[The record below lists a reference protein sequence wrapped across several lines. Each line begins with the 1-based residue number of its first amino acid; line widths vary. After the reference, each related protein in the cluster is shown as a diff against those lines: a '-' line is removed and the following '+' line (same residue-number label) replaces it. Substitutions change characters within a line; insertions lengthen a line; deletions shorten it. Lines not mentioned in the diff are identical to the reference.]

1 VLSDLTRRIDTA
13 LAALPAVESG
23 LGAYRRLTAQLGAA
37 GNDPAALAQLREGIV
52 ELAAARY
59 RGATAGTT
67 EMVEFE
73 DRSISFLFDCALER
87 AVLIHGISAPAA
99 PNGRDNSYHRGFVP
113 MPPGYDKGHAA
124 AHGQGG
130 FEGGPN
136 YFPQLRNVNQRRSD
150 LGNLWREIEDYVRRH
165 AGMFFFVRL
174 IYARPNRGWIP
185 DEVEYGV
192 LDGGKLRAVIF
203 PNR

>member
-1 VLSDLTRRIDTA
+1 MRFDLTRRIDDA
-13 LAALPAVESG
+13 LAALPTVENG
-23 LGAYRRLTAQLGAA
+23 LGPYQRLFAQFGGA
-37 GNDPAALAQLREGIV
+37 NSDPAALARLREGIV

-59 RGATAGTT
+59 RGATTGTA
-67 EMVEFE
+67 ELVEFE
-73 DRSISFLFDCALER
+73 DRGISFLFDCALER

-99 PNGRDNSYHRGFVP
+99 PNSRDTSYHRGFVP

-124 AHGQGG
+124 SHGQGG

-136 YFPQLRNVNQRRSD
+136 YFPQLRSVNQRRSA
-150 LGNLWREIEDYVRRH
+150 LGNLWRDIEDYVRRH

-174 IYARPNRGWIP
+174 IYARPNRGWRP

-192 LDGGKLRAVIF
+192 LDGGTLQAVIF